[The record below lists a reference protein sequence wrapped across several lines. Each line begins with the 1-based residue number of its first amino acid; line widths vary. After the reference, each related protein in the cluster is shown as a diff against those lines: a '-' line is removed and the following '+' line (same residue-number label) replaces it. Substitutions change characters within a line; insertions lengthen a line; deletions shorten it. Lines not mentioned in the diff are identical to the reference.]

1 VKFFILFFVALLS
14 ACSGLVVPADFAKL
28 KADQI
33 KAMATL
39 DSGLTVDCTVLPGL
53 AGIGAARYIR
63 VRQDSPSPGTVK
75 VDSTCSMEFK
85 Q

>member
-1 VKFFILFFVALLS
+1 VKFFLLFFVALLT

-33 KAMATL
+33 EAMATL
-39 DSGLTVDCTVLPGL
+39 DNGLTVDCTVLPGL

-63 VRQDSPSPGTVK
+63 VRQDAPSAGTIK
-75 VDSTCSMEFK
+75 IDSTCSMELK